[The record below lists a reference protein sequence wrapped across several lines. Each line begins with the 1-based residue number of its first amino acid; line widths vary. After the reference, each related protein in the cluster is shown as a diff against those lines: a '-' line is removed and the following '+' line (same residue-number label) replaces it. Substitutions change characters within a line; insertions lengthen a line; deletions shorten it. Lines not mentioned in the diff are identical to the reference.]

1 VKGGFQR
8 EAPMFASHSNS
19 HPATL
24 SAHTPEAV
32 RSRLQEPPQHSYLRD
47 LVYGAVDGTVTTF
60 AVVSG
65 VAGAQLAPR
74 IVVVMGLANVVADGF
89 SMAIG
94 NFLATRAERQLT
106 QRARRMEEQHVDRV
120 PTGEREEVRQ
130 IYAGKGFAGDDLE
143 RAVTVITS
151 DRRRWVE
158 TMLREELGL
167 STEGPSPARAAVATF
182 AAFIVAGFVPLLPF
196 IAEFV
201 HGPGR
206 FEPFRFSVAM
216 TALAFF
222 AIGMLKS
229 RFVEQPWYRGGLEV
243 LGVGG
248 GAAMLSYGV
257 GLLMKNVGVP

>member
-1 VKGGFQR
+1 
-8 EAPMFASHSNS
+8 MFASQSNT

-32 RSRLQEPPQHSYLRD
+32 RSRLQAPPQHSYLRD

-89 SMAIG
+89 SMATG
-94 NFLATRAERQLT
+94 NFLATRAERQLL
-106 QRARRMEEQHVDRV
+106 QRARRMEEQHIDRV

-143 RAVTVITS
+143 RAVTVITA

-158 TMLREELGL
+158 TMLHEELGL
-167 STEGPSPARAAVATF
+167 STGGPSPARAALATF
-182 AAFIVAGFVPLLPF
+182 AAFVVAGFVPLLAFIVQLVHAPGSFDPF
-196 IAEFV
+196 
-201 HGPGR
+201 GW
-206 FEPFRFSVAM
+206 SVAM
-216 TALAFF
+216 TALVFF
-222 AIGMLKS
+222 GIGMFKS

-257 GLLMKNVGVP
+257 GLLLKNVGAPG